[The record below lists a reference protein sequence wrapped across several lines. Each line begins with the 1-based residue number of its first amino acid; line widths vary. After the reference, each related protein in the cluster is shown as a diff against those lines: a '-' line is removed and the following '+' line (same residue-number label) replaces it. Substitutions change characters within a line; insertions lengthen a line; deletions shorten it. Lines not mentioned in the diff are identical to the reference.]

1 VAPGSLPGVT
11 IRRRGDEH
19 LEITGLAGDPVRLSP
34 ADLGSR
40 PGVEEDRFPWPA
52 LPAAVLLDG
61 LAPRPGADHVLVES
75 GDGHYRASIPL
86 AELRRGGWLLVG
98 VPAGRG
104 GPVRLVVE
112 DGPTLCW
119 NVKHVASLRFTE
131 GPVPDS
137 VPENP
142 PH

>member
-1 VAPGSLPGVT
+1 VT

-19 LEITGLAGDPVRLSP
+19 LEITGVHGEPVRFSP
-34 ADLGSR
+34 GEIGRL
-40 PGVEEDRFPWPA
+40 PGLREGRFPWPA
-52 LPAAVLLDG
+52 LPAAALVD
-61 LAPRPGADHVLVES
+61 AVDPATGADHVLVES

-86 AELRRGGWLLVG
+86 TEMRRGGWLLVG
-98 VPAGRG
+98 VPADRG
-104 GPVRLVVE
+104 GPLRLVVE
-112 DGPTLCW
+112 QGRTLCW
-119 NVKHVASLRFTE
+119 NVKQVAALRFTE